1 MSLMI
6 SVSGIRGIVGES
18 LTPTNLTAFAT
29 AFASWAETRKKE
41 REPNTSS
48 RRPHIVIGR
57 DTRPT
62 GETITGLVQSV
73 LVLSGCNVTDIGIAT
88 TPTVELAVT
97 EEKADGGLII
107 TASHNPVEWNAL
119 KMLNHRG
126 EFLDAEDVD
135 ELMRIASVPT
145 RIAPAGTKS
154 EPPLKPAATTP
165 STLKKF
171 SHSPSSIRMTSKS
184 KVSRPRRLR

>member
-62 GETITGLVQSV
+62 GETITGLYRAS
-73 LVLSGCNVTDIGIAT
+73 LCSRGAMS
-88 TPTVELAVT
+88 PT
-97 EEKADGGLII
+97 
-107 TASHNPVEWNAL
+107 
-119 KMLNHRG
+119 
-126 EFLDAEDVD
+126 
-135 ELMRIASVPT
+135 
-145 RIAPAGTKS
+145 
-154 EPPLKPAATTP
+154 
-165 STLKKF
+165 
-171 SHSPSSIRMTSKS
+171 
-184 KVSRPRRLR
+184 